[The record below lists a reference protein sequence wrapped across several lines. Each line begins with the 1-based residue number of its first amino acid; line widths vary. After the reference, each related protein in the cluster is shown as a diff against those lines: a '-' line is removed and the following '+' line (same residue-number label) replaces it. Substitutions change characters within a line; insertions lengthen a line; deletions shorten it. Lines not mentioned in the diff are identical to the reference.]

1 MMKLFSLF
9 CLLFLIK
16 KQLLG
21 LIDANPGPTEYF
33 DQVLIID
40 EPANCIFYWIRN
52 ESHIIF
58 EIHVKTYGWI
68 ELLMTNSNKNF
79 LQSYTIVA
87 WTNDDGTGHFSERTY
102 PQSWWPLYLNRQ
114 NNFTVVKFFKSLVS
128 CEVLQTQI
136 LDRINFSISWGNSFF
151 NDDYYKTAYSI
162 TGNGMIL
169 FETNNK
175 VYNLSYV

>member
-79 LQSYTIVA
+79 L
-87 WTNDDGTGHFSERTY
+87 
-102 PQSWWPLYLNRQ
+102 L
-114 NNFTVVKFFKSLVS
+114 K
-128 CEVLQTQI
+128 
-136 LDRINFSISWGNSFF
+136 
-151 NDDYYKTAYSI
+151 
-162 TGNGMIL
+162 
-169 FETNNK
+169 
-175 VYNLSYV
+175 